1 LAIATGLLHRPVVI
15 LLRWGAPAMKTSLDH
30 LPELKRAQLHA
41 ITSIF
46 CEGAPHGMLI
56 LFGSHARG
64 DWVHDAESGYRSDFD
79 LIFIVETEKQAED
92 LSLWSD
98 LERRAREAAG
108 ETPVTLIVHGIKFVN
123 HEIRIGQYFF
133 GDIVNEG
140 VLLHDSRRFQLA
152 RPKALNPAERL
163 ALAERNFI
171 NWFDSAS
178 EFWRGSRYYASRSLL
193 KHAAFLLHQ
202 ATERY
207 YHAALL
213 VFTGYKQRTHDIE
226 VLGRL
231 AGEQHAELSAN
242 DPLPKA
248 DPEDRRLFD
257 LLKKAYVD
265 ARYSMSYRITME
277 ELSVLQERVI
287 VLGERVRAACLEKM
301 ATFCGAEAVSP
312 NLPVPPK
319 LGEALLSN
327 LPPPP
332 TEAKDFEQWAQG
344 LMELSAQRAREERRE
359 GRQEGLQEGL
369 QEGEAKRGAADILM
383 VLTTRGIPVPAEV
396 EQQIAGCSDPA
407 LLSLWLKRAVTA
419 IRAEE
424 VVAPAPVP

>member
-1 LAIATGLLHRPVVI
+1 
-15 LLRWGAPAMKTSLDH
+15 MKTSLDH
-30 LPELKRAQLHA
+30 LPELKRAQLRA

-46 CEGAPHGMLI
+46 SEGAPPGMLI

-64 DWVHDAESGYRSDFD
+64 DWVQDPETGYRSDFD
-79 LIFIVETEKQAED
+79 VLFIVETEKQAAD
-92 LSLWSD
+92 LSLWHE

-108 ETPVTLIVHGIKFVN
+108 ETPVTLIVHDIKFVN

-140 VLLHDSRRFQLA
+140 ILLHDSRRFQLA
-152 RPKALNPAERL
+152 RPKALNAEERL
-163 ALAERNFI
+163 ALAERNFT

-178 EFWRGSRYYASRSLL
+178 EFWRGSRYYASRNLL

-202 ATERY
+202 AAERY

-226 VLGRL
+226 VLGRFS
-231 AGEQHAELSAN
+231 GEQHALLQDA
-242 DPLPKA
+242 LPKT
-248 DPEDRRLFD
+248 DPEDKRLFD
-257 LLKKAYVD
+257 LLKKAYID

-277 ELSVLQERVI
+277 ELRVLQERVL
-287 VLGERVRAACLEKM
+287 VLGERVRAACLEKI
-301 ATFCGAEAVSP
+301 ATFCGADAVSRA
-312 NLPVPPK
+312 LPVPPQFQ
-319 LGEALLSN
+319 EPLLSN

-332 TEAKDFEQWAQG
+332 ADPAAFAEWAQG
-344 LMELSAQRAREERRE
+344 LVEVAEQRVR
-359 GRQEGLQEGL
+359 
-369 QEGEAKRGAADILM
+369 EGEAKGVREGRAADILM

-407 LLSLWLKRAVTA
+407 LLSLWLKRAITA
-419 IRAEE
+419 SSAAE
-424 VVAPAPVP
+424 VVAPAPAP

>member
-1 LAIATGLLHRPVVI
+1 
-15 LLRWGAPAMKTSLDH
+15 MKTSLDH
-30 LPELKRAQLHA
+30 LPEQKRAQLRA
-41 ITSIF
+41 ITSILR
-46 CEGAPHGMLI
+46 EGAPLEMLI

-64 DWVHDAESGYRSDFD
+64 DWVQDPVTGYASDFD
-79 LIFIVETEKQAED
+79 LISIVETEKQAAD
-92 LSLWSD
+92 LALWSE

-108 ETPVTLIVHGIKFVN
+108 ETPVTLIVHDIKFVN

-152 RPKALNPAERL
+152 KPKALNAEERL
-163 ALAERNFI
+163 TLAERNFT

-178 EFWRGSRYYASRSLL
+178 EFWRGSRYYASRNLL

-202 ATERY
+202 AAERY

-231 AGEQHAELSAN
+231 SGEQHAGLVDA
-242 DPLPKA
+242 LPKGA
-248 DPEDRRLFD
+248 PEDRRLFD

-277 ELSVLQERVI
+277 ELRVLQERVL
-287 VLGERVRAACLEKM
+287 VLGGRVRAACLEKM
-301 ATFCGAEAVSP
+301 ATFRGGEAVRRD
-312 NLPVPPK
+312 LPVPPQ
-319 LGEALLSN
+319 LEEALLSN
-327 LPPPP
+327 LPAPPADP
-332 TEAKDFEQWAQG
+332 AGFTAWAQG
-344 LMELSAQRAREERRE
+344 LVELSEQRAREERRE
-359 GRQEGLQEGL
+359 GVR
-369 QEGEAKRGAADILM
+369 EGEAKGEAKGVREGILM

-419 IRAEE
+419 SRAEE
-424 VVAPAPVP
+424 VVAPAPAP

>member
-1 LAIATGLLHRPVVI
+1 
-15 LLRWGAPAMKTSLDH
+15 MKTSLDH
-30 LPELKRAQLHA
+30 LPELKRAQLRA

-46 CEGAPHGMLI
+46 CEGAPNGMLI

-64 DWVHDAESGYRSDFD
+64 DWVQDPETGYRSDYD
-79 LIFIVETEKQAED
+79 VLFIVETEKQAED

-108 ETPVTLIVHGIKFVN
+108 ETPVTLIVHDIKFVN

-152 RPKALNPAERL
+152 KPKALNPAERL
-163 ALAERNFI
+163 ALAERNFT

-178 EFWRGSRYYASRSLL
+178 GFWRGCRYFASTGLL

-231 AGEQHAELSAN
+231 AGEQHAGLSAN
-242 DPLPKA
+242 DALPKA

-287 VLGERVRAACLEKM
+287 GLGEGVRAACLEKM
-301 ATFCGAEAVSP
+301 ATFCGAEAVSS
-312 NLPVPPK
+312 NLPGPPK

-332 TEAKDFEQWAQG
+332 SEAKDFEQWAQG
-344 LMELSAQRAREERRE
+344 FMELSAQRAREERNQGLRE
-359 GRQEGLQEGL
+359 GRQEGLQEG
-369 QEGEAKRGAADILM
+369 EAKGSRERGAADILM

-424 VVAPAPVP
+424 VVAPAP

>member
-1 LAIATGLLHRPVVI
+1 
-15 LLRWGAPAMKTSLDH
+15 MKTSLDH
-30 LPELKRAQLHA
+30 LPELKRAQLRA

-46 CEGAPHGMLI
+46 CEGAPIAMLI

-79 LIFIVETEKQAED
+79 IFAIVETEKQAAD

-108 ETPVTLIVHGIKFVN
+108 ETPVTLIVHDIKFVN

-140 VLLHDSRRFQLA
+140 VLLYDSRRFQLA
-152 RPKALNPAERL
+152 KPKALNPQERL
-163 ALAERNFI
+163 ALAERNFS

-178 EFWRGSRYYASRSLL
+178 GFWRGCRYYASTNLL

-202 ATERY
+202 AAERY
-207 YHAALL
+207 YHAATL

-226 VLGRL
+226 VLGRI
-231 AGEQHAELSAN
+231 AGEQHAGLN
-242 DPLPKA
+242 DALPKA

-265 ARYSMSYRITME
+265 ARYSMSYRITVD
-277 ELSVLQERVI
+277 ELRVLQERVI
-287 VLGERVRAACLEKM
+287 ALGELVRAACLEKM

-332 TEAKDFEQWAQG
+332 SEAKDFEQWAQS
-344 LMELSAQRAREERRE
+344 LMELSEQRAREERNQGLQE
-359 GRQEGLQEGL
+359 GRQEGRQEGT
-369 QEGEAKRGAADILM
+369 AAAILL
-383 VLTTRGIPVPAEV
+383 VLKTRGVAVPPEI
-396 EQQIAGCSDPA
+396 EQRIAACSDPA
-407 LLSLWLKRAVTA
+407 VLSRWLERAVTA
-419 IRAEE
+419 QSAAEIVE
-424 VVAPAPVP
+424 PRPE

>member
-1 LAIATGLLHRPVVI
+1 
-15 LLRWGAPAMKTSLDH
+15 MKTSLDH
-30 LPELKRAQLHA
+30 LPELKRAQLRS

-46 CEGAPHGMLI
+46 CEGAPIAMLI

-79 LIFIVETEKQAED
+79 VLAIVETEKQAAD

-108 ETPVTLIVHGIKFVN
+108 ETPVTLIVHDIKFVN

-140 VLLHDSRRFQLA
+140 VLLYDSRRFQLA
-152 RPKALNPAERL
+152 KPKVLNPQERL
-163 ALAERNFI
+163 ALAERNFS

-178 EFWRGSRYYASRSLL
+178 GFWRGCRYYASTNLL

-202 ATERY
+202 AAERY
-207 YHAALL
+207 YHAATL
-213 VFTGYKQRTHDIE
+213 VFTGYKHRTHDIE
-226 VLGRL
+226 VLGRI
-231 AGEQHAELSAN
+231 AGEQHAGLSAN

-277 ELSVLQERVI
+277 ELSVLQERV
-287 VLGERVRAACLEKM
+287 VLLGERVRAACLEKI

-332 TEAKDFEQWAQG
+332 SEAKDFEQWAQC
-344 LMELSAQRAREERRE
+344 LMELSAQRAREERNQGLQEGEAKGLRE
-359 GRQEGLQEGL
+359 GRQEGLQEG
-369 QEGEAKRGAADILM
+369 EAKGTAAAILL
-383 VLTTRGIPVPAEV
+383 VLKTRGVAVPPDIG
-396 EQQIAGCSDPA
+396 QRIAACTDPA
-407 LLSLWLKRAVTA
+407 VLSRWLERAVTA
-419 IRAEE
+419 QSAAEIVE
-424 VVAPAPVP
+424 PRTDFE

>member
-1 LAIATGLLHRPVVI
+1 
-15 LLRWGAPAMKTSLDH
+15 MKTSLDH
-30 LPELKRAQLHA
+30 LPELKRAQLRA

-46 CEGAPHGMLI
+46 CEGAPIAMLI

-79 LIFIVETEKQAED
+79 IFAIVETEKQAAD

-108 ETPVTLIVHGIKFVN
+108 ETPVTLIVHDIKFVN

-140 VLLHDSRRFQLA
+140 VLLYDSRRFQLA
-152 RPKALNPAERL
+152 KPKALNPQERL
-163 ALAERNFI
+163 ALAERNFS

-178 EFWRGSRYYASRSLL
+178 GFWRGCRYYASTNLL

-202 ATERY
+202 AAERY
-207 YHAALL
+207 YHAATL

-226 VLGRL
+226 VLGRI
-231 AGEQHAELSAN
+231 AGEQHAGLN
-242 DPLPKA
+242 DALPKA

-265 ARYSMSYRITME
+265 ARYSMSYRITMD
-277 ELSVLQERVI
+277 ELRVLQERVI
-287 VLGERVRAACLEKM
+287 ALGELVRAACLEKM

-332 TEAKDFEQWAQG
+332 SEAKDFEQWAQS
-344 LMELSAQRAREERRE
+344 LMELSEQRAREERNQ
-359 GRQEGLQEGL
+359 GQQEGT
-369 QEGEAKRGAADILM
+369 AAAILL
-383 VLTTRGIPVPAEV
+383 VLKTRGVAVPPEI
-396 EQQIAGCSDPA
+396 EQRIAACTDPA
-407 LLSLWLKRAVTA
+407 VLSRWLERAVTA
-419 IRAEE
+419 QSAAEIVE
-424 VVAPAPVP
+424 PRPE